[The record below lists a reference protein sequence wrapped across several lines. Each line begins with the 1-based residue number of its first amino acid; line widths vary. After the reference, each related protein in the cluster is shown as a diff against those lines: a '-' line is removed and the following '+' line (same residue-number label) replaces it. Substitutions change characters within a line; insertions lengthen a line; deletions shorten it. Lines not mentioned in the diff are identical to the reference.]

1 MEILD
6 TPGPSNGERR
16 RLDEILTNGYE
27 FSIGDSISEG
37 FDLFK
42 LKMGEFVG
50 FTVLYIVV
58 LSIASFIPFGSL
70 LVSAPLAAGFFMM
83 AHHLKTRQDTDFA
96 VFFKGFDKFGPLI
109 LLSLVSN
116 VLIVIGTILLIIP
129 GIYLAVAYTIAIPL
143 VLFYNDNFWDNL
155 EWSRKIVTKNW
166 WKFFGFVIVLAFL
179 NLGGLIAFGIGI
191 LFTIPIT
198 YCALYV
204 VFDRIA
210 QVSGSAANDEMRHD
224 ESRPDGDGYRK

>member
-6 TPGPSNGERR
+6 TPVSSGGERR
-16 RLDEILTNGYE
+16 RLDDILTTGYE

-50 FTVLYIVV
+50 FTVLFIAV

-70 LVSAPLAAGFFMM
+70 LVSAPLTAGFFLM

-116 VLIVIGTILLIIP
+116 VLIIIGVFLLVIP
-129 GIYLAVAYTIAIPL
+129 GIYLAIAYGIAIPL
-143 VLFYNDNFWDNL
+143 VLFYNDNFWDNM

-166 WKFFGFVIVLAFL
+166 WKFFGFFIVLAFL

-204 VFDRIA
+204 AFDRIT
-210 QVSGSAANDEMRHD
+210 QVSGSDVVDEMRQD
-224 ESRPDGDGYRK
+224 QSRPDGDGYRK